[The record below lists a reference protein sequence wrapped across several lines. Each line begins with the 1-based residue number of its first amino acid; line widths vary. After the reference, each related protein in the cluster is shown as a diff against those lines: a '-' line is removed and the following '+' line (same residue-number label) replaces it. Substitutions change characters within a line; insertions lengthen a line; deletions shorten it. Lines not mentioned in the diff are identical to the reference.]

1 MSEPKVSVIIHSYN
15 RYEYLVNALKSIEN
29 QTFKNFEIILINDDS
44 DQREYYETN
53 FGPKVK
59 KIDIKKSETPEW
71 KGSRQALINIGVD
84 HANGKYI
91 ALLDDDDIWMDK
103 KLEVQVN
110 ELENSNEKFSST
122 EGYYGEGIYD
132 SNIEYKKYNSEHFYK
147 ILKKKYKKTNFLK
160 KGSFPEIW
168 DYEFLNV
175 HNCIIKSSVMVEKE
189 LFQTVGGIRGLP
201 EKADYDCWLS
211 LLKLTNCL
219 YIDRPLFYYDGL
231 HGSGRKYN

>member
-15 RYEYLVNALKSIEN
+15 RYEYLVNALRSIEN

-110 ELENSNEKFSST
+110 ELEN
-122 EGYYGEGIYD
+122 
-132 SNIEYKKYNSEHFYK
+132 
-147 ILKKKYKKTNFLK
+147 
-160 KGSFPEIW
+160 
-168 DYEFLNV
+168 
-175 HNCIIKSSVMVEKE
+175 
-189 LFQTVGGIRGLP
+189 
-201 EKADYDCWLS
+201 
-211 LLKLTNCL
+211 
-219 YIDRPLFYYDGL
+219 
-231 HGSGRKYN
+231 

>member
-103 KLEVQVN
+103 KLEVQVD

-160 KGSFPEIW
+160 KGSFQKYGIMN
-168 DYEFLNV
+168 FLMF
-175 HNCIIKSSVMVEKE
+175 I
-189 LFQTVGGIRGLP
+189 TVLSNRVSWLKKNSFKQWVGL
-201 EKADYDCWLS
+201 EGF
-211 LLKLTNCL
+211 LKKQIT
-219 YIDRPLFYYDGL
+219 IVG
-231 HGSGRKYN
+231 

>member
-15 RYEYLVNALKSIEN
+15 RYEYLVNALRSIEN
-29 QTFKNFEIILINDDS
+29 QTYKNFEIILINDDS

-91 ALLDDDDIWMDK
+91 ALLDDDDIWMEK

-110 ELENSNEKFSST
+110 ELEDSNEKFSST

-132 SNIEYKKYNSEHFYK
+132 SNIEYKKYNSE
-147 ILKKKYKKTNFLK
+147 L
-160 KGSFPEIW
+160 
-168 DYEFLNV
+168 
-175 HNCIIKSSVMVEKE
+175 
-189 LFQTVGGIRGLP
+189 
-201 EKADYDCWLS
+201 
-211 LLKLTNCL
+211 
-219 YIDRPLFYYDGL
+219 
-231 HGSGRKYN
+231 

>member
-29 QTFKNFEIILINDDS
+29 QTYKNFEIILINDDS

-110 ELENSNEKFSST
+110 ELENSNENFHLLKDIMEKVFM
-122 EGYYGEGIYD
+122 IQ
-132 SNIEYKKYNSEHFYK
+132 
-147 ILKKKYKKTNFLK
+147 ILN
-160 KGSFPEIW
+160 
-168 DYEFLNV
+168 
-175 HNCIIKSSVMVEKE
+175 IKST
-189 LFQTVGGIRGLP
+189 TVNIFIR
-201 EKADYDCWLS
+201 Y
-211 LLKLTNCL
+211 
-219 YIDRPLFYYDGL
+219 
-231 HGSGRKYN
+231 